1 MALSGAATGTLQP
14 PASIGPNALF
24 QALAASSARASRA
37 AQHLISF
44 VAPDVTPKTD
54 WLFADAAVVTAE
66 AFVRLAQQGSDGRG
80 LAARFV
86 RVEFTP
92 GGSVQVKTSGGV
104 VQITVSPGRGVAG
117 RPSSQRIYLQ
127 LRRR

>member
-1 MALSGAATGTLQP
+1 MIGFLAYWALTAATGPRGDLIFKNDVGEAVLRMTRSGGVTLFTQDRPEGMAVVLSGAATGTLQP

-66 AFVRLAQQGSDGRG
+66 AFVRLAQ
-80 LAARFV
+80 RF
-86 RVEFTP
+86 F
-92 GGSVQVKTSGGV
+92 
-104 VQITVSPGRGVAG
+104 
-117 RPSSQRIYLQ
+117 
-127 LRRR
+127 